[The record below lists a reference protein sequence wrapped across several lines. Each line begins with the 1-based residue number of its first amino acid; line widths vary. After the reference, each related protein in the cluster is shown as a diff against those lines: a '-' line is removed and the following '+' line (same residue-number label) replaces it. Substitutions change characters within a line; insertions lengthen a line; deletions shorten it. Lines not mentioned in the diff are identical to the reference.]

1 MPAASQPGQAAR
13 PTLTAARRAKK
24 GGKLVSAATPASR
37 TSADVRSSARKTVRV
52 KRSPSTVSKP
62 AATQPGQ
69 AARPTLTAARRATKG
84 GKLVSAATPASRTS
98 TDVRSSAR
106 KTIGIKRS
114 HSTVL
119 KPAASQPGQAAR
131 PTVVAAKPGKEGKLG
146 GPPPRVA
153 DTSRLKP
160 ASVVRRNTG
169 TVVTKVYSPKSPLPA
184 RKDLLPP
191 SVSLPRSSGAST
203 APMKAPARAIR
214 RYPPANLSLEQ
225 WEYRPQAPRPNI
237 GGLRFGGERSRQR
250 VLEPAASPGGASA
263 NPWLQRRP
271 VVADEEQG
279 DRFGSAISLRSI
291 TDSCRLL
298 PMARRAI
305 NSSITRTYWMLPVAR
320 RAVSISITHSYRLL
334 PVARRAINS
343 SITRSYWL
351 LPVARRAVS
360 ISITRSYR
368 LVPVA
373 KRLIAR
379 SVISSRVRLT
389 PMARRATSMAH
400 ELVRAAGRSVRNAMA
415 HTPRDQEPAKP
426 SSNRTLSVPDPSGAP
441 AAARPRVTNSV
452 LLHQDEAS
460 MLICFGCGMRRTR
473 LLDQYHRSYQC
484 QACPRDWSGGARV
497 HHRLLEDHRSPP
509 AAAPSTLP
517 AVGPPIA
524 PTGGAAG
531 FRGVSGVAPPG
542 ITAIGAGVARVA
554 TAPTP
559 MVVAIPTSAAARPPP
574 TPSITFTG
582 NQPGAQFTF
591 GGGAA
596 SATTAA
602 ATTTA
607 ATTAPFPAP
616 TLTAGRV
623 APHGP
628 GGGTTSPAVPVPSFI
643 FGTGGANG
651 GNGAVTAPPAPAGA
665 SASGVRV
672 ATAPTPMVVA
682 IPTSAAARPPPT
694 PSITLTGNQPSAQF
708 TFGGGAA
715 SATTAAATATA
726 ATTAPFPA
734 PTLTA
739 GRVAPHGPGGGT
751 TSPAVPVPSFIFGT
765 GGANGGNGAITAPP
779 APAGASAS
787 GARVATAPTP
797 MVVAIPTSA
806 AARPPPAPSI
816 TLTGNQPGAQFTL
829 GGGAA
834 SATTAAAT
842 TTAASTAPFPAPTL
856 TAGRV
861 APHGPGGG
869 TTSPAVPVPSFIF
882 GTGGAN
888 GGNGA
893 VTAPPAPAGASA
905 FVAPASLPGW
915 VGSTQG
921 TGAAPLPPVGLTIT
935 QGGISGSVTRRA
947 SLSGVKRRR

>member
-37 TSADVRSSARKTVRV
+37 TSTNVRWSARKTVGV

-69 AARPTLTAARRATKG
+69 AARPTLTAARRAKKG
-84 GKLVSAATPASRTS
+84 GKLVSAATSASRTS
-98 TDVRSSAR
+98 TNVRSSAR
-106 KTIGIKRS
+106 KTVGIKRS

-131 PTVVAAKPGKEGKLG
+131 PTVVVAKPGKEGKLG

-160 ASVVRRNTG
+160 ASVVHRNTG
-169 TVVTKVYSPKSPLPA
+169 TVVTKKIFVKA

-191 SVSLPRSSGAST
+191 SVSLPRSSGASA
-203 APMKAPARAIR
+203 APMIAPARAIR

-225 WEYRPQAPRPNI
+225 WENRPQAPRPTI

-360 ISITRSYR
+360 IIITRSYR
-368 LVPVA
+368 LLPVA
-373 KRLIAR
+373 RRLIAR
-379 SVISSRVRLT
+379 GVISSRVRLT
-389 PMARRATSMAH
+389 PMARRATSMAL
-400 ELVRAAGRSVRNAMA
+400 ELVRAAGRSVRNAMT
-415 HTPRDQEPAKP
+415 HTPWDQEPVKP
-426 SSNRTLSVPDPSGAP
+426 SSHRTLSAPDPSGAP

-460 MLICFGCGMRRTR
+460 MPICFGCGMRRTR

-484 QACPRDWSGGARV
+484 QACPIDWSGGARV
-497 HHRLLEDHRSPP
+497 HHRLLEDHRVASHGPGGGTT
-509 AAAPSTLP
+509 SP
-517 AVGPPIA
+517 AVPMPSFIFGTGGANGGNGAVTAPPA
-524 PTGGAAG
+524 PTGASA
-531 FRGVSGVAPPG
+531 SG
-542 ITAIGAGVARVA
+542 ARVA

-574 TPSITFTG
+574 TPFITLTD

-616 TLTAGRV
+616 TLTAGRA

-651 GNGAVTAPPAPAGA
+651 GNGAVTAPPAPTGA
-665 SASGVRV
+665 SASGARV

-694 PSITLTGNQPSAQF
+694 PSITLTGNQPGAQF

-715 SATTAAATATA
+715 SATTAVATTTA

-739 GRVAPHGPGGGT
+739 GRVAPHGPGGGS

-765 GGANGGNGAITAPP
+765 GGANGGNGAVTAPP

-797 MVVAIPTSA
+797 MMVVIPTSA
-806 AARPPPAPSI
+806 AARPPPTPSI
-816 TLTGNQPGAQFTL
+816 TLTSNQPGAQFTF

-834 SATTAAAT
+834 SATTAVAT
-842 TTAASTAPFPAPTL
+842 TTAATTAPFPGPTL

-861 APHGPGGG
+861 APRGPGGG